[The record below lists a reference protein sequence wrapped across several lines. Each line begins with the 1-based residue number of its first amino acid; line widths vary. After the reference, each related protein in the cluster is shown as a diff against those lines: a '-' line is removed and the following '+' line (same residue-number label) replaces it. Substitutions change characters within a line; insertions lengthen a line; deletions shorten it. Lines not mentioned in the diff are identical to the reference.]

1 MNDVSFLPL
10 ALVALSGGAAAIAW
24 YGYQRQELPGAGA
37 FAVLAGLMGVWTAT
51 HAFRLSSSTFETFWI
66 WVNLEWIGIMFA
78 PVAWIVFSLS
88 YAGQQQYVTR
98 RSIAALSV
106 VPVLVQVLVWT
117 NPYHGLV
124 RDGDPSGFTIGS
136 GYPTWEV
143 AFELPYYLAVGYSF
157 LLVLAGAAVL
167 LALLGTS
174 QGLYRGRTTALLL
187 GVFVPSL
194 AGGWQLLYVGPI
206 QGVDATPV
214 AFAVSMVCFGWAL
227 FERDLFEVVP
237 VSPLVASRTV
247 LAEMESG
254 VIVVDTQHRIVEYN
268 ARANEFTDRDLSR
281 GSRLEESAEPLVE
294 VLESDDGV
302 DRPVVIGTAS
312 GTRHY
317 DVEVSDIE
325 RGTHVVGRLL
335 LLHDVTEQ
343 ALREQQLD
351 VLNRVLRHNVR
362 HDTNLMLGHSSILRE
377 ELPADQHDH
386 LEQIEAAAENL
397 ATLSERSRL
406 AERTMGEAS
415 ANRQP
420 IDLVPLVERTVAE
433 FRSNRADDSISTTLP
448 ERAPVVAHES
458 FELALEEVLS
468 NAFEHADRP
477 VPDVTVAIDCD
488 RSETVLRVS
497 DDGPG
502 IPGHERQVL
511 ETGRETALEHTS
523 GLGLWLVKWLV
534 RVSGGT
540 LDITDRS
547 PRGTTVEIALHSAP
561 IESVDETAEPAR

>member
-1 MNDVSFLPL
+1 MTEIRFLPL
-10 ALVALSGGAAAIAW
+10 ALVALSGGATAIAW
-24 YGYQRQELPGAGA
+24 YGYRRQELPGAGA
-37 FAVLAGLMGVWTAT
+37 FAALAGLMGVWTAA
-51 HAFRLSSSTFETFWI
+51 HAFRLASATFEGFWI
-66 WVNLEWIGIMFA
+66 WVNVEWIGIMFA
-78 PVAWIVFSLS
+78 PVAWLVFALR
-88 YAGQQQYVTR
+88 YAGQHQYVTR
-98 RSIAALSV
+98 RSIAALCV
-106 VPVLVQVLVWT
+106 VPLVVQVLVWT
-117 NPYHGLV
+117 NPFHGLV
-124 RDGDPSGFTIGS
+124 RDGDPSAFAIGT
-136 GYPTWEV
+136 GYPTWGV
-143 AFELPYYLAVGYSF
+143 AFELPYYLAIGYSF

-187 GVFVPSL
+187 GVFAPSL
-194 AGGWQLLYVGPI
+194 AGGWQLLYDGPI
-206 QGVDATPV
+206 PGVDPTPV
-214 AFAVSMVCFGWAL
+214 AFSVSMVCFGWAL

-254 VIVVDTQHRIVEYN
+254 VIVVDTRRRIVEYN
-268 ARANEFTDRDLSR
+268 ARATECTDRELSR
-281 GSRLEESAEPLVE
+281 GTRLEEVAEPLAAI
-294 VLESDDGV
+294 LDSDDDV
-302 DRPVVIGTAS
+302 DRSVVMGTAS

-325 RGTHVVGRLL
+325 RGAHIVGRLL

-377 ELPADQHDH
+377 TLPSDQHEH
-386 LEQIEAAAENL
+386 VEQIEAAAENL

-415 ANRQP
+415 ANRQT
-420 IDLVPLVERTVAE
+420 IDLVSVVEQTVVDV
-433 FRSNRADDSISTTLP
+433 RASRDGDPISTTLP
-448 ERAPVVAHES
+448 DRAPVVAHES
-458 FELALEEVLS
+458 FELALEELLS

-477 VPDVTVAIDCD
+477 APDVTVTVERGQA
-488 RSETVLRVS
+488 ETILRVS

-502 IPGHERQVL
+502 IPDHEREVL
-511 ETGRETALEHTS
+511 ETGQETALEHTS
-523 GLGLWLVKWLV
+523 GLGLWLVTWLV

-540 LDITDRS
+540 LDIADRS
-547 PRGTTVEIALHSAP
+547 PRGTIVEIALHAATTES
-561 IESVDETAEPAR
+561 IE